1 MGERERYVSPI
12 SLLDHC
18 CSVVGSEALSDF
30 RKLMG
35 AVAIGWVIY
44 LRLPSAAT
52 TPPLHLLPLS
62 LVFYSP
68 AHFLLL
74 HNELVLVFIQLH
86 IIPACLNSL
95 WCLPYTSVPSVIVS
109 RKNVRDD

>member
-35 AVAIGWVIY
+35 AVAIGFGYISASAFC
-44 LRLPSAAT
+44 RHHTAAT
-52 TPPLHLLPLS
+52 PLLPLS

-74 HNELVLVFIQLH
+74 HNELVLVFI
-86 IIPACLNSL
+86 
-95 WCLPYTSVPSVIVS
+95 
-109 RKNVRDD
+109 